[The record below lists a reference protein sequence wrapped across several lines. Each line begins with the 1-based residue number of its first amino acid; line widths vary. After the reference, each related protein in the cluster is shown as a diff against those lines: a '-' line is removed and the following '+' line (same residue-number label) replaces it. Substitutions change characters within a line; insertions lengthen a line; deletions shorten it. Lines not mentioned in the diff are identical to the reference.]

1 MAVGCVRPEIP
12 DVINVYSERIVHQAR
27 YGTVE
32 RERFQELVFEALE
45 GLPREFRERLENIVV
60 AIEDWPHP
68 AQLAGL
74 GIRRRQNLL
83 GLYEGVPL
91 TKRSVWHP
99 VELPDKITIFQKPIE
114 MRCRSDEEIMAR
126 IQETVRHEIAHY
138 FGISDKRLR
147 EIRVSKEEE
156 ER

>member
-1 MAVGCVRPEIP
+1 M
-12 DVINVYSERIVHQAR
+12 
-27 YGTVE
+27 E
-32 RERFQELVFEALE
+32 RESFQELVFEALD
-45 GLPREFRERLENIVV
+45 GLPRQFRERLENIVV
-60 AIEDWPHP
+60 VIEDWPHP

-74 GIRRRQNLL
+74 GIRRRKNLL

-114 MRCRSDEEIMAR
+114 MSCRSDSDKEIMAR
-126 IQETVRHEIAHY
+126 IQDTVRHEIAHY

-147 EIRVSKEEE
+147 EIRLSKEEGQ
-156 ER
+156 

>member
-1 MAVGCVRPEIP
+1 M
-12 DVINVYSERIVHQAR
+12 
-27 YGTVE
+27 E
-32 RERFQELVFEALE
+32 RERFQELVFEALD
-45 GLPREFRERLENIVV
+45 GLPRQFRERLENIVV
-60 AIEDWPHP
+60 VIEDWPHP

-74 GIRRRQNLL
+74 GIRRRKNLL

-114 MRCRSDEEIMAR
+114 MSCRSDSDKEIMAR
-126 IQETVRHEIAHY
+126 IQDTVRHEIAHY

-147 EIRVSKEEE
+147 EIRISKEEE
-156 ER
+156 RR

>member
-1 MAVGCVRPEIP
+1 M
-12 DVINVYSERIVHQAR
+12 
-27 YGTVE
+27 E
-32 RERFQELVFEALE
+32 RERFQELVFEALD
-45 GLPREFRERLENIVV
+45 GLPRQFREKLENIVV
-60 AIEDWPHP
+60 VIEDWPHP

-99 VELPDKITIFQKPIE
+99 IELPNKITIFQKPIE
-114 MRCRSDEEIMAR
+114 MSCRSDSDKEIMAR
-126 IQETVRHEIAHY
+126 IQDTVRHEIAHY

-156 ER
+156 RRCSG

>member
-1 MAVGCVRPEIP
+1 
-12 DVINVYSERIVHQAR
+12 
-27 YGTVE
+27 VE
-32 RERFQELVFEALE
+32 RERFQELVFEALDS
-45 GLPREFRERLENIVV
+45 LPREFRERLENIVV
-60 AIEDWPHP
+60 VIEDWPHP

-91 TKRSVWHP
+91 TKRSVWHS

-114 MRCRSDEEIMAR
+114 MRCSSDKEIMASV
-126 IQETVRHEIAHY
+126 QDTVRHEIAHY

-147 EIRVSKEEE
+147 EIRASKEG
-156 ER
+156 R

>member
-1 MAVGCVRPEIP
+1 M
-12 DVINVYSERIVHQAR
+12 
-27 YGTVE
+27 E
-32 RERFQELVFEALE
+32 RERFQELVFEALD
-45 GLPREFRERLENIVV
+45 GLPRQFREKLENIVV
-60 AIEDWPHP
+60 VIEDWPHP

-99 VELPDKITIFQKPIE
+99 VELPNKITIFQKPIE
-114 MRCRSDEEIMAR
+114 MSCRSDSDKEIMVR

-147 EIRVSKEEE
+147 EIRVTKEEE
-156 ER
+156 RRCSG

>member
-1 MAVGCVRPEIP
+1 M
-12 DVINVYSERIVHQAR
+12 
-27 YGTVE
+27 E

-45 GLPREFRERLENIVV
+45 GLPRQFRERLENIVV
-60 AIEDWPHP
+60 VIEDWPHP
-68 AQLAGL
+68 SQLARL
-74 GIRRRQNLL
+74 GIRRRRDLL

-114 MRCRSDEEIMAR
+114 MSCRSDSDKEIMVR

-147 EIRVSKEEE
+147 EIRVSEE
-156 ER
+156 ERRCSG

>member
-1 MAVGCVRPEIP
+1 M
-12 DVINVYSERIVHQAR
+12 
-27 YGTVE
+27 E
-32 RERFQELVFEALE
+32 RERFRELVVEALE
-45 GLPREFRERLENIVV
+45 GLPRQFRERLENIVV
-60 AIEDWPHP
+60 VIEDWPHP

-91 TKRSVWHP
+91 TKRSVWHA

-114 MRCRSDEEIMAR
+114 MRCRSDSDKEIMAR

-147 EIRVSKEEE
+147 EIRISKEEE
-156 ER
+156 RR

>member
-1 MAVGCVRPEIP
+1 M
-12 DVINVYSERIVHQAR
+12 
-27 YGTVE
+27 
-32 RERFQELVFEALE
+32 FEALD
-45 GLPREFRERLENIVV
+45 GLPRQFRERLENIVV
-60 AIEDWPHP
+60 VIEDWPHP

-74 GIRRRQNLL
+74 GIRRRKNLL

-114 MRCRSDEEIMAR
+114 MSCRSDSDKEIMAR
-126 IQETVRHEIAHY
+126 IQDTVRHEIAHY

-147 EIRVSKEEE
+147 EIRISKEEE
-156 ER
+156 RR

>member
-1 MAVGCVRPEIP
+1 M
-12 DVINVYSERIVHQAR
+12 
-27 YGTVE
+27 E
-32 RERFQELVFEALE
+32 RESFQELVFEALD
-45 GLPREFRERLENIVV
+45 GLPRQFRERLENIVV
-60 AIEDWPHP
+60 VIEDWPHP

-74 GIRRRQNLL
+74 GIRRRKNLL

-114 MRCRSDEEIMAR
+114 MSCRSDSDKEIMAR
-126 IQETVRHEIAHY
+126 IQDTVRHEIAHY

-147 EIRVSKEEE
+147 EIRISKEE
-156 ER
+156 RR

>member
-1 MAVGCVRPEIP
+1 
-12 DVINVYSERIVHQAR
+12 
-27 YGTVE
+27 VE

-45 GLPREFRERLENIVV
+45 GLPRQFQERLENIAVV
-60 AIEDWPHP
+60 IEDWPHP

-91 TKRSVWHP
+91 TKRSVWHA

-114 MRCRSDEEIMAR
+114 MRCRSDKEIMAR

-147 EIRVSKEEE
+147 EIRVSEE
-156 ER
+156 ERRCSG